1 MKASDMLRNN
11 NGLKTTQSVLN
22 KQQSGVDAAQKV
34 AQTQA
39 PVFTQQ
45 QLDAAG
51 KKIDQMNAA
60 TPQNETP
67 TMKAAREKTIATQQ
81 AIANGVDVN
90 QGATSDE
97 EDKPSVPI
105 VKKEDLKPQP
115 KQLSYA
121 DMYKILNPELNE
133 TAEQRA
139 NREKKERTKARIAAL
154 GDGLRALSNIYFA
167 TNGAKVIHNP
177 ESDMTKAVNKR
188 KSYMDAQREKNRASW
203 LAGYQRA
210 LALDEEARKNNL
222 TLAEQ
227 MRYHDM
233 QNDINKV
240 KADQGQQKIDQGQQ
254 RIDQGNRR
262 LDLSELKYTNDAEY
276 KDNQLKIK
284 KMLADGQI
292 SHWAAQDALARL
304 REGRIANKAQ
314 KSSGG
319 NQTTAGYWYE
329 YYDLMDT
336 PEGQKKINELK
347 RKLRIKNVT
356 QTNVRYIMDRLKG
369 RRSSTGGTSSG
380 GGASSGGGKHT
391 THKAGGSSA
400 GGKKK
405 TGVKW

>member
-11 NGLKTTQSVLN
+11 NGLKTTQSVVN
-22 KQQSGVDAAQKV
+22 KQQSGVDAANKV

-51 KKIDQMNAA
+51 KKVDQMNAA
-60 TPQNETP
+60 TPTDDA
-67 TMKAAREKTIATQQ
+67 MKAARAKNIATQQ

-90 QGATSDE
+90 QGVPIDE

-105 VKKEDLKPQP
+105 VKKETAEQP

-121 DMYKILNPELNE
+121 DMYKMLNPELNE

-167 TNGAKVIHNP
+167 TKGAKVVHNP

-188 KSYMDAQREKNRASW
+188 KAYMDAQREKNRTSW

-210 LALDEEARKNNL
+210 LALDEEARKNNI

-240 KADQGQQKIDQGQQ
+240 KADQGQQ
-254 RIDQGNRR
+254 RIEQGNRR
-262 LDLSELKYTNDAEY
+262 LDLSELKYTNDSEY
-276 KDNQLKIK
+276 KPNYCWIL
-284 KMLADGQI
+284 
-292 SHWAAQDALARL
+292 
-304 REGRIANKAQ
+304 
-314 KSSGG
+314 
-319 NQTTAGYWYE
+319 
-329 YYDLMDT
+329 
-336 PEGQKKINELK
+336 
-347 RKLRIKNVT
+347 V
-356 QTNVRYIMDRLKG
+356 
-369 RRSSTGGTSSG
+369 
-380 GGASSGGGKHT
+380 
-391 THKAGGSSA
+391 
-400 GGKKK
+400 
-405 TGVKW
+405 

>member
-51 KKIDQMNAA
+51 KKVDQMNAA
-60 TPQNETP
+60 AP
-67 TMKAAREKTIATQQ
+67 TDDAMKAARANTIATQQ

-90 QGATSDE
+90 QGAPSDE

-105 VKKEDLKPQP
+105 VKKPEPAVEQP

-121 DMYKILNPELNE
+121 DMYKMLNPEMNE

-139 NREKKERTKARIAAL
+139 NREKKERAKARIAAT
-154 GDGLRALSNIYFA
+154 GDGLRALANIFFA
-167 TNGAKVIHNP
+167 TKGAKVVHNP
-177 ESDMTKAVNKR
+177 ESDMTKVVNKR
-188 KSYMDAQREKNRASW
+188 KAYMDAQREKNRASW

-240 KADQGQQKIDQGQQ
+240 KADQGQQ

-336 PEGQKKINELK
+336 PEGQKKINEIK

-380 GGASSGGGKHT
+380 GGKHT
-391 THKAGGSSA
+391 THKAGGSSSA

>member
-51 KKIDQMNAA
+51 KKVDQMNAA
-60 TPQNETP
+60 TPKNETP

-90 QGATSDE
+90 QGAPSDE

-105 VKKEDLKPQP
+105 VKKEESKPQP

-121 DMYKILNPELNE
+121 DMYKMLNPEMNE

-167 TNGAKVIHNP
+167 TKFAKVVHNP
-177 ESDMTKAVNKR
+177 ESDMTKVVNKR
-188 KSYMDAQREKNRASW
+188 KAYMDAQREKNRASW

-233 QNDINKV
+233 QNEINKV
-240 KADQGQQKIDQGQQ
+240 KNDQGQQ

-292 SHWAAQDALARL
+292 SHWAYQDALARL
-304 REGRIANKAQ
+304 REGRIASKAQ

-356 QTNVRYIMDRLKG
+356 QTNVRYLMDRLKG
-369 RRSSTGGTSSG
+369 RRSSTTGGTSTRG
-380 GGASSGGGKHT
+380 GTSSGGGKHT

-405 TGVKW
+405 TGVNW

>member
-1 MKASDMLRNN
+1 MKASDMLRHN

-22 KQQSGVDAAQKV
+22 KQQTGVDAAQKV

-51 KKIDQMNAA
+51 KKVDQMNAA

-90 QGATSDE
+90 QGVPSDE

-105 VKKEDLKPQP
+105 VKKEESKPQP
-115 KQLSYA
+115 NQLSYA

-167 TNGAKVIHNP
+167 TKGAKVVHNP

-188 KSYMDAQREKNRASW
+188 KAYMDAQREKNRASW

-227 MRYHDM
+227 IRH
-233 QNDINKV
+233 NVENEGIAKT
-240 KADQGQQKIDQGQQ
+240 KLDQSQQ
-254 RIDQGNRR
+254 RIDINKMRI
-262 LDLSELKYTNDAEY
+262 TNQQEY
-276 KDNQLKIK
+276 NQ
-284 KMLADGQI
+284 
-292 SHWAAQDALARL
+292 ARL
-304 REGRIANKAQ
+304 
-314 KSSGG
+314 
-319 NQTTAGYWYE
+319 
-329 YYDLMDT
+329 
-336 PEGQKKINELK
+336 EL
-347 RKLRIKNVT
+347 
-356 QTNVRYIMDRLKG
+356 DRLWKENRISQG
-369 RRSSTGGTSSG
+369 EKELAIKLLNAQARQIAANRSG
-380 GGASSGGGKHT
+380 GGRGSR
-391 THKAGGSSA
+391 GGSSKEDWDSEYLKLNGEHPSEVANASETVAKGGIKPNTAA
-400 GGKKK
+400 GRKQVVKIVRKKIAHK
-405 TGVKW
+405 GGGSSHGGGSTSNNSRAKQLAKKYGF

>member
-1 MKASDMLRNN
+1 MKASDMLRSN

-34 AQTQA
+34 AQNQA
-39 PVFTQQ
+39 PLFSQE

-51 KKIDQMNAA
+51 KKVDQMNAA
-60 TPQNETP
+60 VP
-67 TMKAAREKTIATQQ
+67 TDDAMKAARDKTIATQQ

-90 QGATSDE
+90 QGAPSDE

-105 VKKEDLKPQP
+105 VKKPEPAVEQP

-121 DMYKILNPELNE
+121 DMYKMLNPEMNE
-133 TAEQRA
+133 TAEQKA

-167 TNGAKVIHNP
+167 TKGAKVVHNP
-177 ESDMTKAVNKR
+177 ESDMTKVVNKR
-188 KSYMDAQREKNRASW
+188 KEYMDAQREKNRASW

-240 KADQGQQKIDQGQQ
+240 KADQGQQ

-262 LDLSELKYTNDAEY
+262 LDLSKLKYTNDAEY

-369 RRSSTGGTSSG
+369 RSSSTGG

-391 THKAGGSSA
+391 THKAGGSSSA